1 MTSPHLILT
10 ALEIS
15 ESVNGS
21 LEGDPSR
28 RVSGVGTVDEAGP
41 DMLTWI
47 GGPQYASRLSGSKAG
62 VVLMPMKGEAPPA
75 MTAIRVEDPDLA
87 LNTVLARFAKPRDVV
102 EPGVHPSAVIG
113 EGAVVEGASVGPN
126 VFVGADAVVG
136 SGTVLYPGVF
146 VGRGSVVG
154 SDCVLWPNVVLR
166 EDVRIGNRVIIHAN
180 TTIGADGFSY
190 LQRGGRHVRVPQIGT
205 VVVEDDV
212 EIGANTAIDRARS
225 GATTIRRGTKIDNL
239 VMVAHNCDI
248 GEGCLLAAMTGIAGS
263 TTLGRYVVCG
273 GRAGIID
280 HLSLGDGTQV
290 GAGALVLTDL
300 EPGSLVRGNPARP
313 LTPFAREQVALK
325 KLPDLLKKVRELEGT
340 VERLRAAVG
349 DE

>member
-1 MTSPHLILT
+1 VTSPHPTFT

-28 RVSGVGTVDEAGP
+28 RVSGVGPVDEATP

-47 GGPQYASRLSGSKAG
+47 GAPRFAPRLSGSKAG
-62 VVLMPMKGEAPPA
+62 VVLMPLEGEAPPT

-87 LNTVLARFAKPRDVV
+87 LNTVLARFARPKDVV

-113 EGAVVEGASVGPN
+113 EGAVVDGASIGPN

-136 SGTVLYPGVF
+136 PRTTLYPGVF
-146 VGRGSVVG
+146 VGRGAVVG

-166 EDVRIGNRVIIHAN
+166 EDVRIGDRVIIHAN

-205 VVVEDDV
+205 VLVEDDV
-212 EIGANTAIDRARS
+212 EIGANTTIDRARS
-225 GATTIRRGTKIDNL
+225 GATTIGRGTKIDNL
-239 VMVAHNCDI
+239 VMVAHNCEI
-248 GEGCLLAAMTGIAGS
+248 GEGCLLAATTGIAGS

-273 GRAGIID
+273 GRASIID

-290 GAGALVLTDL
+290 GAGTLVLTDL
-300 EPGSLVRGNPARP
+300 DAGSLVRGNPARP
-313 LTPFAREQVALK
+313 LMAFAREQVALK
-325 KLPDLLKKVRELEGT
+325 KLPELLKKVRDLEET
-340 VERLRAAVG
+340 VKRLRAAVG
-349 DE
+349 DG